1 MEIVAKNTAW
11 TRETMAVWILGC
23 FPQHKKLT
31 WTTASAKLVQ
41 VVDLGTWRGPQ
52 KVGTWRGPQ
61 NVGTWRGPQKVGT
74 WRGPKKE
81 GNWKGPQKDGAAPFL
96 LLTVDWMCNEPW

>member
-11 TRETMAVWILGC
+11 TRETMAEWIFACLH
-23 FPQHKKLT
+23 QHRKVS
-31 WTTASAKLVQ
+31 WTKASAKLVQ
-41 VVDLGTWRGPQ
+41 VVDLGTRRGPQ

-61 NVGTWRGPQKVGT
+61 NVGTWRGPQ
-74 WRGPKKE
+74 KE